1 MFDKNIQHINKEA
14 KRMLRMDEINKIRK
28 SFYTHGENKHQIA
41 KKFSRAWETV
51 HRAIDMKRDELENRG
66 KRQSRVKP
74 VMTPEV
80 ITAIEKYFEEE
91 IQKAVKKKQRY
102 SARTIYEELKE
113 KQIYHGSLRRMQE
126 VVSLLRDTHSQ
137 TKKSSFLPLEFP
149 IGSALQI
156 DHGEVDLEIGG
167 IRVKGYLFVA
177 SVPGQVLRYCQVMPT
192 KASEA
197 WGEFHERAFRF
208 FEGVFPRIIY
218 DNDSVLVKE
227 IVGNQRKQ
235 TNFSLSLEEHYG
247 FESHFCN
254 LASGNEK
261 GAVEN
266 AVGYCRRRFLTGCP
280 SFQSWESANELLNSC
295 STKDIKNG
303 KHYKT
308 QENLSALLIQTQ
320 EQLNSLPPKKKWCR
334 WIKSR
339 VNKCQLVTI
348 DSHQYSVPE
357 KFVGSHIRAAIT
369 ATEIELF
376 KDEEQIA
383 LHQRQ
388 YGKEDSLKLD
398 HYLDQLLYKPAAF
411 SYAKAVS
418 QHSFHPTLL
427 EIWNR
432 LSEKHGK
439 REGNKQFTSILL
451 LRRTCSQEEL
461 LKGVEQALNY
471 GAIEYA
477 AIELMIRQTEVSSLH
492 IDEEEIH
499 QFIPGPAPKWK
510 FDLAP
515 YAELCE
521 EVVS

>member
-1 MFDKNIQHINKEA
+1 
-14 KRMLRMDEINKIRK
+14 
-28 SFYTHGENKHQIA
+28 
-41 KKFSRAWETV
+41 
-51 HRAIDMKRDELENRG
+51 
-66 KRQSRVKP
+66 
-74 VMTPEV
+74 
-80 ITAIEKYFEEE
+80 
-91 IQKAVKKKQRY
+91 
-102 SARTIYEELKE
+102 
-113 KQIYHGSLRRMQE
+113 MQE
-126 VVSLLRDTHSQ
+126 VVKALREKYNQ
-137 TKKSSFLPLEFP
+137 TKTPSFLPLEFP

-197 WGEFHERAFRF
+197 WGEFHERAFLF
-208 FEGVFPRIIY
+208 FEGVFQRVIY

-227 IVGNQRKQ
+227 IIGNQRKQ
-235 TNFSLSLEEHYG
+235 TNFSFSLEEHYG

-254 LASGNEK
+254 VASGNEK

-266 AVGYCRRRFLTGCP
+266 AVGYCRRRFLAGCP
-280 SFQSWESANELLNSC
+280 TFQSWESANELLNSY
-295 STKDIKNG
+295 STRDIENG

-308 QENLSALLIQTQ
+308 QEALSGLLIKVK
-320 EQLNSLPPKKKWCR
+320 EQLYPLPPKKNWCR
-334 WIKSR
+334 WTECR

-348 DSHQYSVPE
+348 DHHQYSVPE
-357 KFVGSHIRAAIT
+357 KFVGNRIQVAVT
-369 ATEIELF
+369 TTEIELF
-376 KDEEQIA
+376 KDGEPIA

-388 YGKEDSLKLD
+388 YGQQDSLKLD

-411 SYAKAVS
+411 SYTKAVS
-418 QHSFHPTLL
+418 QHSFHPMLL
-427 EIWNR
+427 EIWDR

-439 REGNKQFTSILL
+439 KEGNKQFASILL
-451 LRRTCSQEEL
+451 LRRTCTQAEL

-477 AIELMIRQTEVSSLH
+477 AGELMIRQTEIASTK

-499 QFIPGPAPKWK
+499 RFIPKPQIQWG
-510 FDLAP
+510 FDLTP

-521 EVVS
+521 EVMS